1 MAGMLNTVWL
11 IQVDKLVSSLSAT
24 VVGIAV
30 SFIGIKSLP
39 TAETPFAPGMNA
51 VVIILFCIVPM
62 IAWVITIIAMKGYI
76 LTGDEMKKIQDV
88 NQKRKKAIAEGMSIE
103 KAMKEFT

>member
-1 MAGMLNTVWL
+1 
-11 IQVDKLVSSLSAT
+11 
-24 VVGIAV
+24 
-30 SFIGIKSLP
+30 
-39 TAETPFAPGMNA
+39 MNA

>member
-1 MAGMLNTVWL
+1 
-11 IQVDKLVSSLSAT
+11 
-24 VVGIAV
+24 
-30 SFIGIKSLP
+30 
-39 TAETPFAPGMNA
+39 
-51 VVIILFCIVPM
+51 M

-76 LTGDEMKKIQDV
+76 LTGDEMKKIQDI